1 MGVGEVA
8 GAHGDE
14 VAEGAEVWLEVGDHR
29 RRPCGRSDAIF
40 TSPPL
45 RTSECMVIS

>member
-14 VAEGAEVWLEVGDHR
+14 VAEGAEVWLEVGDDLAVLAD
-29 RRPCGRSDAIF
+29 GQVAIV
-40 TSPPL
+40 TSPPS
-45 RTSECMVIS
+45 RTLGGAA